1 MDSVRSTSSGSTV
14 SAENQEDEDPSICIQ
29 DTIAERTLNILSGP
43 HLVEKNEKYNLIKA
57 ILRENPN
64 LNFIGES
71 LHRVTASFFNIYGQ
85 LSDSQ
90 LKRKLTGS
98 ICAQL
103 IISLEKELITAGDSA
118 APIYTSS
125 KEAR

>member
-1 MDSVRSTSSGSTV
+1 MDSFRSNSSGSTV
-14 SAENQEDEDPSICIQ
+14 SADNQDDKHQSISIQ

-43 HLVEKNEKYNLIKA
+43 HLVEKNEKHNLIKA

-71 LHRVTASFFNIYGQ
+71 LDRVTATFFNIYGQ

-103 IISLEKELITAGDSA
+103 IISLEK
-118 APIYTSS
+118 
-125 KEAR
+125 